1 MRRVLL
7 VARRDYLA
15 VVRTKAFIIGLVAF
29 PILFGGGSLG
39 VALMQNR
46 TAPKSR
52 TVAILDHTR
61 VAAPEVI
68 AAAQQR
74 LPDNQDAPPGLQA
87 TPHLEFEAITPDDA
101 NPDQQ
106 RLDLSDRVR
115 RGDLVAFVEIG
126 SETLHPNANA
136 KVSAGYY
143 SNTPGADGNSRVVG
157 DAVSNGV
164 RRARLKELGVGEDR
178 FSDVLR
184 PVPLQNM
191 SLIAR
196 DPQTGAIHTPSKR
209 GAAES
214 FVIPFVLVL
223 LLAMIVM
230 ICASPMLSTVA
241 EDKLQRVFELLLG
254 ATTPFE
260 LIAGKVVAAIGVSL
274 TTSVF
279 YISGGLLLLQGL
291 ALFGLAPLSLLPWF
305 LLYLVA
311 EVTMLCAMGAALGAA
326 CGSPQDA
333 QQLVM
338 FLLFPVVVPLF
349 VLQPIMQQPN
359 GPFATAM
366 SLFPLFTPIVMMLRQ
381 SLPGGV
387 PAWQPWAGLTG
398 VLIVTP
404 LFTWAAARIFR
415 VAILM
420 QGQRPTLPELLK
432 MAVRG

>member
-1 MRRVLL
+1 
-7 VARRDYLA
+7 
-15 VVRTKAFIIGLVAF
+15 
-29 PILFGGGSLG
+29 
-39 VALMQNR
+39 
-46 TAPKSR
+46 
-52 TVAILDHTR
+52 
-61 VAAPEVI
+61 
-68 AAAQQR
+68 
-74 LPDNQDAPPGLQA
+74 
-87 TPHLEFEAITPDDA
+87 
-101 NPDQQ
+101 
-106 RLDLSDRVR
+106 
-115 RGDLVAFVEIG
+115 
-126 SETLHPNANA
+126 
-136 KVSAGYY
+136 
-143 SNTPGADGNSRVVG
+143 
-157 DAVSNGV
+157 
-164 RRARLKELGVGEDR
+164 
-178 FSDVLR
+178 
-184 PVPLQNM
+184 
-191 SLIAR
+191 
-196 DPQTGAIHTPSKR
+196 
-209 GAAES
+209 
-214 FVIPFVLVL
+214 LVL

-291 ALFGLAPLSLLPWF
+291 ALFGLAPFSLLPWF

-349 VLQPIMQQPN
+349 LLQPIMQQPN

-387 PAWQPWAGLTG
+387 PVWQPWVGLTG

-404 LFTWAAARIFR
+404 LLTWAAARIFR

-420 QGQRPTLPELLK
+420 QGQRPALPELLR